1 MLITAL
7 LVSEK
12 TTVEWCGGVLVGGDA
27 FHLYNAIPFFDISQA
42 LKRICAVN
50 LHSVPVPEH

>member
-1 MLITAL
+1 MLVTAV
-7 LVSEK
+7 LVFNK
-12 TTVEWCGGVLVGGDA
+12 TNVERCGGVPGGGDT

-42 LKRICAVN
+42 LEQICAVN

>member
-1 MLITAL
+1 M
-7 LVSEK
+7 
-12 TTVEWCGGVLVGGDA
+12 EWCGGVLVGGDA